1 MICCECS
8 AKKIC
13 IPRWFFCENL
23 SKGLKF
29 LFKVVMDPY
38 STIPHPGHG
47 TGHHR
52 SGGDTPTTIQF
63 LTTRYM
69 KVNHISFSIHSSFIN
84 WKQTTFNLLN
94 FTYFKYFQ
102 QHSKSVGILWAVFTV
117 CSAILN
123 IVVFLQEEWVGETS
137 TSKSPGHF
145 GLWRFCTVLSRSSD
159 NSASSVG
166 DTFSSNQPAEEVI
179 CIGQLDNFASI
190 LSPAFRYCHEKE
202 AFLTFE

>member
-1 MICCECS
+1 
-8 AKKIC
+8 
-13 IPRWFFCENL
+13 
-23 SKGLKF
+23 
-29 LFKVVMDPY
+29 MDPY

-52 SGGDTPTTIQF
+52 SSGGDTPTTIQF

-69 KVNHISFSIHSSFIN
+69 K
-84 WKQTTFNLLN
+84 
-94 FTYFKYFQ
+94 
-102 QHSKSVGILWAVFTV
+102 HSKSVGILWGVFTV

-123 IVVFLQEEWVGETS
+123 IVVFLQEEWIGETS

-159 NSASSVG
+159 NSPSSVG
-166 DTFSSNQPAEEVI
+166 DSFSSSQPAEEVI

-190 LSPAFRYCHEKE
+190 LSPAFRAATVFVGLAVIVGILSVIALLLFCFMKSGTVFEVCGVMQLLTGKTLLFLFIEICHLYYSVQKIKKKIQFS
-202 AFLTFE
+202 FLS